1 MSSLPS
7 EITQEYKIHAIIDHF
22 VREEINRIPIEK
34 FTNVHTAS
42 KRCIEDSA
50 LCATF
55 LFP

>member
-22 VREEINRIPIEK
+22 IREEINRIPIEK